1 METLSLEFDVNQA
14 GPENLRRLVVLR
26 ALAIVLQIITL
37 SVAVWYLRQTL
48 PVTTIVIVI
57 ALYALL
63 TAYTWHHARHAV
75 RVDSNEYFLHLLAD
89 VTVLTTLL
97 YFSGGATNP
106 FILLY
111 LLPITVA
118 IVLLPPGHI
127 WALAITTAVSYTFL
141 VWRHVPMAHG
151 HSGHDNFDV
160 HIIGM
165 WLSFV
170 ITAILISYF
179 VVAMRSAI
187 QQQQAALTA
196 ARERV
201 MRDEQ
206 LVTLGTLAASTAHEL
221 GTPLG
226 TMALL
231 LDELGNE
238 SLSAQ
243 QKSKTIDVMRGQ
255 VRRCRDALTTLSASA
270 GSVRLAGGAV
280 VALDQYVKE
289 LCQECEANRPGK
301 LVSLTRQGTSPIP
314 EIVIDR
320 SLSQAL
326 MNIID
331 NAQKASTEQ
340 VAVIASWDTETL
352 DISVADNG
360 PGVPEAIQLSIGKEP
375 IAMGSDGLGLGLFL
389 AHSVIH
395 RFGGTVELKNRPNQ
409 GTVTTVKLPLTNLR
423 A

>member
-1 METLSLEFDVNQA
+1 
-14 GPENLRRLVVLR
+14 
-26 ALAIVLQIITL
+26 
-37 SVAVWYLRQTL
+37 
-48 PVTTIVIVI
+48 
-57 ALYALL
+57 
-63 TAYTWHHARHAV
+63 
-75 RVDSNEYFLHLLAD
+75 
-89 VTVLTTLL
+89 
-97 YFSGGATNP
+97 
-106 FILLY
+106 
-111 LLPITVA
+111 
-118 IVLLPPGHI
+118 
-127 WALAITTAVSYTFL
+127 
-141 VWRHVPMAHG
+141 
-151 HSGHDNFDV
+151 
-160 HIIGM
+160 
-165 WLSFV
+165 
-170 ITAILISYF
+170 
-179 VVAMRSAI
+179 
-187 QQQQAALTA
+187 
-196 ARERV
+196 
-201 MRDEQ
+201 
-206 LVTLGTLAASTAHEL
+206 
-221 GTPLG
+221 
-226 TMALL
+226 
-231 LDELGNE
+231 
-238 SLSAQ
+238 
-243 QKSKTIDVMRGQ
+243 MRGQ

-301 LVSLTRQGTSPIP
+301 PVSLTRQGTSPIP
-314 EIVIDR
+314 EIIIDR